1 MTTSELNKCVKVLE
15 RRLNSEE
22 VALLRK
28 AIAQAP
34 TKLLKELE
42 AYAKRA

>member
-1 MTTSELNKCVKVLE
+1 MTTSELNKCVKVLQ

-22 VALLRK
+22 VALLRRC
-28 AIAQAP
+28 IAQAP

-42 AYAKRA
+42 DYAKRA